1 MKKAKEQNLALNP
14 QKISGACGRLMCCL
28 AYEFD
33 TYMELKKGLPK
44 LGKTVVTPQGTGKVI
59 QQKIIERRILVALD
73 DGREVEAGLDEIR
86 EESFFEK
93 YRKGK

>member
-1 MKKAKEQNLALNP
+1 MAKEQNLALNP

-28 AYEFD
+28 AYEID
-33 TYMELKKGLPK
+33 TYTELSKDLPK
-44 LGKTVVTPQGTGKVI
+44 VGKRVVTAQGPGKVI
-59 QQKIIERRILVALD
+59 QQNIIKQKIRVALD
-73 DGREVEAGLDEIR
+73 DGKEAEVGLDEIR